1 MFGALKVYIKSDI
14 FIIWWSNQCQALL
27 RIISFYSFLKQYCDR
42 FLLVPGLNLNNAFK

>member
-27 RIISFYSFLKQYCDR
+27 RIISFLKQYSDR
-42 FLLVPGLNLNNAFK
+42 FLLVPGVNLNNAFK